1 MKLEDLPNELNKV
14 FNLNF
19 DYYFENSNLY
29 LRLAGLDSRSLKE
42 YINYNYKLN
51 AIIRQKKCVSRIRV
65 NNQYIEI
72 KEENENI

>member
-1 MKLEDLPNELNKV
+1 MQLEDLPSELKKV
-14 FNLNF
+14 FNLDF

-42 YINYNYKLN
+42 YINHNYELAAKLP
-51 AIIRQKKCVSRIRV
+51 QKNCISRIRV

-72 KEENENI
+72 KEEK